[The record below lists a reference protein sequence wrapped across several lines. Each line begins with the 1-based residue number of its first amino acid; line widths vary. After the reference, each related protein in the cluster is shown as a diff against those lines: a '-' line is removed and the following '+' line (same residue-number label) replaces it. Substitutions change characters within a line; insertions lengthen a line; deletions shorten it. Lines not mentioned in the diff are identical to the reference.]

1 MKPRL
6 VRISWQREAFQ
17 GNRRRGRHY
26 LPDKF
31 TIAQAEAIKDMLNI
45 ANWFMDV
52 KATIVNRK
60 PEAKQ

>member
-1 MKPRL
+1 M
-6 VRISWQREAFQ
+6 VRIRWQREAFE
-17 GNRRRGRHY
+17 GHRRRGQHY

-52 KATIVNRK
+52 KATIITEQCAEK
-60 PEAKQ
+60 K

>member
-1 MKPRL
+1 M
-6 VRISWQREAFQ
+6 VRIRWQRQVFND
-17 GNRRRGRHY
+17 GKTRRRGQHY

-52 KATIVNRK
+52 RATIITEK
-60 PEAKQ
+60 PEASK